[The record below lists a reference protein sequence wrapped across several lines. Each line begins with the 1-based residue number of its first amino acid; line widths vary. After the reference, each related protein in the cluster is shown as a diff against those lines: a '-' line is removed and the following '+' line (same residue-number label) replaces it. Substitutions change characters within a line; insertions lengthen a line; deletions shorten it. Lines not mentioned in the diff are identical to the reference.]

1 MPDVFQEVAAA
12 LGKVGL
18 NHPEPG
24 GASRLVIEK
33 PFGRDRESARELD
46 TALHAV
52 FAENQI
58 YRIDHYLGKETVQN
72 VLALRFAN
80 AIFEPLW
87 SRNYI
92 DHVQVTVAETVGVEK
107 RGSFY
112 EKAGALR
119 DIVQNHVMQV
129 LSLTLMEPPGTIDA
143 DGIRDEKVKALR
155 SVVVPGVDQVANI
168 AVRAQYDSGW
178 VEGIAVPGYRQEEG
192 VSRDSQTETYVAL
205 KLTVD
210 NWRWAGVPIYIRTG
224 KRLPKRVTEV
234 ALQFKAVP
242 HLAFPKAAATGPQ
255 PQRSGY
261 AHPARR
267 GRDAAL
273 RCEGPGAG
281 VHGARRAHGLL
292 LRGCVPRRAAGRL
305 RTAPAR
311 RHGRRPHAV
320 HTQGRGRHRLGDS
333 PAPARR
339 LGQRRG
345 AARRLCGRV
354 LGTAPG
360 RHPHRTRRTAMA
372 NAVAPPPG
380 PAVRAGPSNR
390 AGSPA
395 RAQSTTAPSW
405 PRPGK
410 NGTPALAKSSTALP
424 ELRRA
429 ADGREAATRTAVLTI
444 VMVIGPKDDPV
455 ACAESVRSL
464 GAHHPCRA
472 VVLRADPDSTPV
484 IDASATLWRASAA
497 AAEGHPTFF
506 EELHLHVGGQAAS
519 HLSSIVGPFILADL
533 PVAMWFPADLPDPT
547 DPLLRLASVLMVD
560 TRSVG
565 PAGRDRP
572 LLPDIARARQPPAC
586 R

>member
-1 MPDVFQEVAAA
+1 MTDATLPVNVLAEGMETVRRAPPGVLVVFGASGDLTHRKLLPALEHLSRRRLLPAAFSIVGVARTEMSDDGFKGLMAEAVPNAGPGWAEIIKNSAYISGDYSHPNTFKQLKSRLKGIDEALGTGGNRTCYLATVPDVFAEVAAA

-46 TALHAV
+46 TSLHEV

-129 LSLTLMEPPGTIDA
+129 LSLTLMEPPGSINA
-143 DGIRDEKVKALR
+143 GGIRDEKVKALR

-178 VEGIAVPGYRQEEG
+178 VEGNAVPGYRQEEG
-192 VSRDSQTETYVAL
+192 VSRDSQTETYLAL

-242 HLAFPKAAATGPQ
+242 HLAFPKAAATGLNPNALVMRIQ
-255 PQRSGY
+255 PDEGVTLRFGAKVPGQAFMVRDVLMDFSYGAAFLEEPPDAYERLLLDAMVGDPTLFIRGDEVDTAWGIVQPLLDAWANDGAPLAGY
-261 AHPARR
+261 A
-267 GRDAAL
+267 
-273 RCEGPGAG
+273 
-281 VHGARRAHGLL
+281 
-292 LRGCVPRRAAGRL
+292 
-305 RTAPAR
+305 
-311 RHGRRPHAV
+311 
-320 HTQGRGRHRLGDS
+320 
-333 PAPARR
+333 
-339 LGQRRG
+339 
-345 AARRLCGRV
+345 
-354 LGTAPG
+354 
-360 RHPHRTRRTAMA
+360 
-372 NAVAPPPG
+372 
-380 PAVRAGPSNR
+380 
-390 AGSPA
+390 AGS
-395 RAQSTTAPSW
+395 W
-405 PRPGK
+405 GPRQAD
-410 NGTPALAKSSTALP
+410 TLI
-424 ELRRA
+424 ER
-429 ADGREAATRTAVLTI
+429 DGRKWRT
-444 VMVIGPKDDPV
+444 P
-455 ACAESVRSL
+455 
-464 GAHHPCRA
+464 
-472 VVLRADPDSTPV
+472 
-484 IDASATLWRASAA
+484 
-497 AAEGHPTFF
+497 
-506 EELHLHVGGQAAS
+506 
-519 HLSSIVGPFILADL
+519 
-533 PVAMWFPADLPDPT
+533 
-547 DPLLRLASVLMVD
+547 
-560 TRSVG
+560 
-565 PAGRDRP
+565 
-572 LLPDIARARQPPAC
+572 
-586 R
+586 

>member
-1 MPDVFQEVAAA
+1 MTDATLPVNVLAEGMETVRRAPPGVLVVFGASGDLTHRKLLPALEHLSRRRLLPAAFSIVGVARTEMSDDGFKGLMAEAVPNAGPGWAEIIKNSAYVSGDYSHPNTFKQLKSRLKSIDEALGTGGNRTFYLATVPDVFQEVAAA

-155 SVVVPGVDQVANI
+155 SVVVPSVDQVANI

-255 PQRSGY
+255 PQCSGY
-261 AHPARR
+261 AHPAGR

-273 RCEGPGAG
+273 RCEGPR
-281 VHGARRAHGLL
+281 ARRSWCATCSWTSPTGL
-292 LRGCVPRRAAGRL
+292 R
-305 RTAPAR
+305 
-311 RHGRRPHAV
+311 
-320 HTQGRGRHRLGDS
+320 S
-333 PAPARR
+333 SKS
-339 LGQRRG
+339 
-345 AARRLCGRV
+345 
-354 LGTAPG
+354 
-360 RHPHRTRRTAMA
+360 RRTLT
-372 NAVAPPPG
+372 N
-380 PAVRAGPSNR
+380 
-390 AGSPA
+390 GS
-395 RAQSTTAPSW
+395 
-405 PRPGK
+405 
-410 NGTPALAKSSTALP
+410 SSTP
-424 ELRRA
+424 W
-429 ADGREAATRTAVLTI
+429 
-444 VMVIGPKDDPV
+444 
-455 ACAESVRSL
+455 
-464 GAHHPCRA
+464 
-472 VVLRADPDSTPV
+472 
-484 IDASATLWRASAA
+484 SATPPCSYA
-497 AAEGHPTFF
+497 G
-506 EELHLHVGGQAAS
+506 
-519 HLSSIVGPFILADL
+519 
-533 PVAMWFPADLPDPT
+533 
-547 DPLLRLASVLMVD
+547 
-560 TRSVG
+560 TR
-565 PAGRDRP
+565 
-572 LLPDIARARQPPAC
+572 
-586 R
+586 